1 MYYIKDA
8 KIRRMMEYD
17 GAPCAEVEVLPG
29 AVSDPALL
37 VYIVEDK
44 REEGYEIV
52 RILTNDA
59 DISTDWFDNN
69 MHEAYKDVT
78 TTAFTGSSFMSPE
91 DEHSKFQREL
101 LIFGDIKKQL
111 EKRFREKEKN
121 SSE

>member
-8 KIRRMMEYD
+8 KIRRMLEYD

-29 AVSDPALL
+29 AASDPALL

-59 DISTDWFDNN
+59 DITTDWFDNN
-69 MHEAYKDVT
+69 LHEAYKDVT
-78 TTAFTGSSFMSPE
+78 TTAFTGSNFMSPE
-91 DEHSKFQREL
+91 DEQSKFQREL
-101 LIFGDIKKQL
+101 LIYGDIKKQL
-111 EKRFREKEKN
+111 EQHFREKEKN
-121 SSE
+121 LTD